1 MAEIEETDRV
11 ILKDENQRIPDDT
24 ALGKLKRN
32 NCEVGRN
39 ILKI

>member
-1 MAEIEETDRV
+1 MAETKGTDRV
-11 ILKDENQRIPDDT
+11 ILKDENQRIPDDA

-32 NCEVGRN
+32 NSDVGRN